1 MKTPNRERLGVEW
14 WWPGAESNHRHEDFQ
29 SSALPTEL
37 PGRGNLDAMKGGIKS
52 THKADVK
59 PLDHSLVL

>member
-1 MKTPNRERLGVEW
+1 
-14 WWPGAESNHRHEDFQ
+14 
-29 SSALPTEL
+29 
-37 PGRGNLDAMKGGIKS
+37 LDAMKGGIKS